1 MGRIYKGGVIGR
13 TDGGDYGHGLHL
25 GMAAVEDVDVVAVS
39 DPVAAAREKVATQVG
54 AVRTYADHREMLE
67 KEDLDVVT
75 VGPRWV
81 DCHEELVLAC
91 IEAGC
96 HVYCEKPMSSSLEGG
111 DRMVA
116 AAREAGVKLAV
127 AHQAVYLPQ
136 VNHIKDLIDGGEI
149 GELQAIY
156 AHGKQDRRG
165 GGEDMMVLG
174 THLFNLMRFFAGD
187 VAWMSGQVSVGGK
200 GIEPEDVRE
209 GGEPIGPIAGDSI
222 DSFFSFKNGIRGFFD
237 TRVYPE
243 GGGKPYGM
251 ELVGS
256 LGRLA
261 LRGGGVTEAF
271 HYPHGVWTP
280 EQDWLPLELEPIPLG
295 DGNRRAILDLIEAAE
310 SDREP
315 VSSGADAVMALEM
328 ILGVY
333 ESQIT
338 GARVRFPIRNREHP
352 LVRFAHTQFK
362 S

>member
-13 TDGGDYGHGLHL
+13 TGGGDYGHGLHL
-25 GMAAVEDVDVVAVS
+25 GMAGVEDVDVIAVS
-39 DPVAAAREKVATQVG
+39 DPDSAAREKVATQVG
-54 AVRTYADHREMLE
+54 AVRTYADYREMLE
-67 KEDLDVVT
+67 TEGLDIVT

-91 IEAGC
+91 VEAGC
-96 HVYCEKPMSSSLEGG
+96 HVYCEKPMSSSLEAG

-116 AAREAGVKLAV
+116 AARKAGVKLAV

-136 VNHIKDLIDGGEI
+136 VKCIKGMMDRGEI

-187 VAWMSGQVSVGGK
+187 VAWMSGQVTVGGK

-209 GGEPIGPIAGDSI
+209 GSEPIGPIAGDSI
-222 DSFFSFKNGIRGFFD
+222 DSFFLFESGIRGFFD
-237 TRVYPE
+237 TQVFPE

-256 LGRLA
+256 RGRLA

-271 HYPHGVWTP
+271 HYPHAVWAP
-280 EQDWLPLELEPIPLG
+280 EEKWHALELEPIPLG
-295 DGNRRAILDLIEAAE
+295 DGNRRAILDLIDAAE
-310 SDREP
+310 SGCEP
-315 VSSGADAVMALEM
+315 VSSGEAAVKALEM

-338 GARVRFPIRNREHP
+338 GARVRFPVRNREHP
-352 LVRFAHTQFK
+352 LARFLDTQV
-362 S
+362 